1 MTESSR
7 APVRTARRLAVL
19 LACLSPVVPADG
31 IEHIVFVWLN
41 DPGNAAHR
49 EQVLAASTALAAIP
63 GVTGLKTGQV
73 VTSDRPVVDSSYD
86 VGLIV
91 SLEDQA
97 ALDAYL
103 VHPLHVQ
110 LVEDTL
116 QPLVKRIQVYD
127 LRR

>member
-1 MTESSR
+1 MTESGR
-7 APVRTARRLAVL
+7 TPVRTARRLAVL
-19 LACLSPVVPADG
+19 LACLAPAALADG

-41 DPGNAAHR
+41 EPGNAAHR
-49 EQVLAASTALAAIP
+49 QQVLAASAALAGIP
-63 GVTGLKTGQV
+63 GVTGLRTGQV
-73 VTSDRPVVDSSYD
+73 VTSTRPVVDSSYD

-97 ALDAYL
+97 ALDDYL

-116 QPLVKRIQVYD
+116 RPLVKRIRVYD